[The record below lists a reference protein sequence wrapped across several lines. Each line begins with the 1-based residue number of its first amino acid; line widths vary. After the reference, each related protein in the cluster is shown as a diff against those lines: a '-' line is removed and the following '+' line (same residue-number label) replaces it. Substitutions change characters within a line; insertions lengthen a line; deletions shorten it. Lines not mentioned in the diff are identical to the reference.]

1 MKVQLYFRLH
11 GTQVFTKAAPSQGTW
26 SVKEQASLV
35 GLAAEHQC
43 SHPYEGQMAAYRP
56 DAEDGPSHVRMTQAL
71 HQIMLPGEEPFLNV
85 TGEQVLSVNLQM
97 FTY

>member
-1 MKVQLYFRLH
+1 
-11 GTQVFTKAAPSQGTW
+11 
-26 SVKEQASLV
+26 
-35 GLAAEHQC
+35 
-43 SHPYEGQMAAYRP
+43 MAAYRP